1 MKFKIIRTLDKFDF
15 ENTLEE
21 LYKNN
26 DVHDVQTHTE
36 SMIVKNKLLI
46 YYIAIVRYT
55 EIKEN

>member
-36 SMIVKNKLLI
+36 SMIVQNKLLI